1 MSIKIGPDVGA
12 PLAVTAV
19 NLVSD
24 SIWPQYSKWITYG
37 MTIVG
42 YASGWFGWGG
52 DFLKNV
58 GVSSMPLTARS
69 IYETIRTPAPV
80 TSRAG
85 VAFRGRASRYPGPAQ
100 EAPFQGVKL
109 V

>member
-1 MSIKIGPDVGA
+1 MSIKIVPDVGA

-69 IYETIRTPAPV
+69 IYESIKTPAV
-80 TSRAG
+80 AG
-85 VAFRGRASRYPGPAQ
+85 RGLAFRSRVARYPGPAQ
-100 EAPFQGVKL
+100 EAPFQPVKL